1 MPSLAWNRDFST
13 KIPDHIAS
21 MSVTGRAIYEPIYK
35 RRFNDLN
42 FFMSSIGKVGSG
54 KSTALLK
61 MAYELQVDP
70 TTLERNFDVET
81 QVIFTVEGYVKAVK
95 EIDPFKEPGKV
106 IMFDEIELQA
116 NSKGWDR
123 IGQAFILTASTCRYK
138 LPIIFASLPIEKQ
151 LLFQGRQLR
160 DANLH
165 CRGVNHRDRYVLARY
180 HLLSYNL
187 TTDTNKKME
196 LNPATRKAHR
206 YFEDIDGSIISKKI
220 SKVKVHMPPLKII
233 NKYKKMKNEFLNNY
247 YEEQMKLWEKEGS
260 GKQSFDVNEVFEYID
275 SNPEIKD
282 KRTGQPNP
290 LLLEMNYPG
299 LTSTKYKEICRAYNV
314 KREIK
319 RNSYEDHFY

>member
-1 MPSLAWNRDFST
+1 MVSLSWNKEYPTR
-13 KIPDHIAS
+13 IPEHISS

-35 RRFNDLN
+35 RRFSDLN
-42 FFMSSIGKVGSG
+42 YFMSSIGRVGSG

-70 TTLERNFDVET
+70 KTLERNFDVDT
-81 QVIFTVEGYVKAVK
+81 QVIFSVEDYVKSIK
-95 EIDPFKEPGKV
+95 NIDPNKEPGKV
-106 IMFDEIELQA
+106 IIFDEIELQA

-160 DANLH
+160 DANLF
-165 CRGVNHRDRYVLARY
+165 CRGVNHRDMYVLARY

-196 LNPATRKAHR
+196 INPATRKAHR
-206 YFEDIDGSIISKKI
+206 FFEDIDGAIISKKI
-220 SKVKVHMPPLKII
+220 SKVKVHIPPLKIMR
-233 NKYKKMKNEFLNNY
+233 KYKKMKNEFLTSY
-247 YEEQMKLWEKEGS
+247 YEEQVKLWEKEDTT
-260 GKQSFDVNEVFEYID
+260 KQNIDINDVFEYID

-282 KRTGQPNP
+282 KKTGQPNP